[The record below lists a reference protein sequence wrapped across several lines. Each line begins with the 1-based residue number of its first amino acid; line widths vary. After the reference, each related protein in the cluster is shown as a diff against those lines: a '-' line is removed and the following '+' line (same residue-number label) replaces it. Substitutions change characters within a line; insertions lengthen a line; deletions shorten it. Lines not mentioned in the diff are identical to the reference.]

1 MKKNFLTSII
11 TIALVFCLLA
21 ACDEDEKNKDEE
33 PPTVTSVTV
42 SPATANVNRNQTRHF
57 DATVTGTGSPAKT
70 VTWAVTG
77 NTASGTTISPTGF
90 LTVASD
96 ETANATL
103 TVTATSTVDATKSG
117 TATVSVK
124 NIVVPSPSTDN
135 RIKDPATQNSQL
147 STTSITVSSNHG
159 GGNKPLTALSTTQ
172 NPTSAHGYETWDEDT
187 QGTASFSWYGAN
199 QGGGAA
205 FKAAWGDTNQENT
218 VSGAGDKRP
227 KDFLARVGYFWNT
240 GSPHTAYGNI
250 YCGYN
255 FTMSGQYRGNFS
267 YIGIYGWSKNPTV
280 EYYIVENS
288 YGNAWSPHAGYISSI
303 TGTIFS
309 DGSITIKEEKGQYSI
324 DGVVYKV
331 YMTQRTGPS
340 IEGNNTTFKQY
351 FSIRQTARTS
361 GTVPVTEHFKQ
372 WEEKGMYLGSN
383 MYECKFKVEV
393 GGRPAQA
400 GGSNAGSF
408 DARFI
413 QFYRADD
420 NGTILQITP

>member
-21 ACDEDEKNKDEE
+21 SCDEDEKNKDEE
-33 PPTVTSVTV
+33 TTVTSVTV

-77 NTASGTTISPTGF
+77 NTAPGTTISPTGF

-103 TVTATSTVDATKSG
+103 TVTATSTVDPTKSG

-124 NIVVPSPSTDN
+124 NIVTPTPSTDN
-135 RIKDPATQNSQL
+135 RIKDPVTQSTQL
-147 STTSITVSSNHG
+147 SNPSFALVQKPHY
-159 GGNKPLTALSTTQ
+159 GGNKPLPGS
-172 NPTSAHGYETWDEDT
+172 PYGYETWDEYDSKASPPVLN
-187 QGTASFSWYGAN
+187 GTEGDANFRWFGQN

-205 FKAAWGDTNQENT
+205 FRAEWGTPKQ
-218 VSGAGDKRP
+218 P

-240 GSPHTAYGNI
+240 GNPHTFYGNI

-255 FTMSGQYRGNFS
+255 FTKSGQYRGNFS
-267 YIGIYGWSKNPTV
+267 YIGIYGWSRNPTV

-288 YGNAWSPHAGYISSI
+288 YGNAWNDHVDYIARLNQDTI
-303 TGTIFS
+303 QGTDKGTYTL
-309 DGSITIKEEKGQYSI
+309 DGATYQ
-324 DGVVYKV
+324 V
-331 YMTQRTGPS
+331 YMKSRTGPS
-340 IEGNNTTFKQY
+340 IEGNNTSFTQF
-351 FSIRQTARTS
+351 FSIRQGTPRTA
-361 GTVPVTEHFKQ
+361 GTISITEHFKQ
-372 WEEKGMYLGSN
+372 WESLGMNLGSN
-383 MYECKFKVEV
+383 MYECKFKVEI
-393 GGRPAQA
+393 GGTPSQN
-400 GGSNAGSF
+400 GGTTTGWF
-408 DARFI
+408 DASFI